1 MSDEQNTPTQEPAAE
16 EMIPKAQYYRLAADF
31 ENYKKA
37 SEQQLLDMSKY
48 GSQSVVLQMVDVMD
62 HVDQAIL
69 HASDEVKA
77 ASQWWQ
83 GMEAIGKQFHETMA
97 KFGVQRIQTVGK
109 PFDPATMEAVS
120 MTSGGESQTVQ
131 SEVRAG
137 YTMHGRTIRPA
148 RVVIY
153 Q

>member
-1 MSDEQNTPTQEPAAE
+1 MTDDTNTQQRAPAE
-16 EMIPKAQYYRLAADF
+16 DMIPKAQYYRLAADF
-31 ENYKKA
+31 ENYKKL
-37 SEQQLLDMSKY
+37 SEQQLVDMSKFA
-48 GSQSVVLQMVDVMD
+48 SQSVVLQMVDVMD
-62 HVDQAIL
+62 HVDQAIG
-69 HASDEVKA
+69 HATETVKA
-77 ASQWWQ
+77 DATWWK

-97 KFGVQRIQTVGK
+97 KFGVQRIETVGK
-109 PFDPATMEAVS
+109 AFDPATMEAVS
-120 MTSGGESQTVQ
+120 MTDGGASQTVQ